1 MKREWIGKRY
11 WLVGASEGLGRALA
25 HRMSAAGAELILSAR
40 DRGSLDA
47 LAAELPGRC
56 HVLPMDAT
64 DPEAVATAEAQLG
77 RVDGLVYLAG
87 VYWPMKATDWDS
99 DRAAQMITVN
109 VNGAIRSVGAVLPQ
123 MLARGGGHIV
133 LTGSLSAYRGLPGTI
148 GYSASKAAIM
158 SLAESM
164 QCDLHNSGIDV
175 QLANPGF
182 IRTRLTDKNDFR
194 MPFLMEPDAA
204 ARAMLKHMESDRF
217 AVDFPWLFSTVFR
230 LSRLLPEFLYTR
242 IFGARA

>member
-1 MKREWIGKRY
+1 
-11 WLVGASEGLGRALA
+11 
-25 HRMSAAGAELILSAR
+25 
-40 DRGSLDA
+40 
-47 LAAELPGRC
+47 
-56 HVLPMDAT
+56 MDAT
-64 DPEAVATAEAQLG
+64 DPEAVAAAQAQLG
-77 RVDGLVYLAG
+77 RIDGLVYLAG
-87 VYWPMKATDWDS
+87 VYWPMKANDWDS

-182 IRTRLTDKNDFR
+182 IRTRLTDKNDFK

-204 ARAMLKHMESDRF
+204 AAAMMKHMEGQRF
-217 AVDFPWLFSTVFR
+217 STDFPWLFSTVFR
-230 LSRLLPEFLYTR
+230 VSRLLPEFLYTR

>member
-1 MKREWIGKRY
+1 MKRDWVGKRY

-40 DRGSLDA
+40 DSDTLAA
-47 LAAELPGRC
+47 LAAELPGRS
-56 HVLPMDAT
+56 HVLPMDVT
-64 DPEAVATAEAQLG
+64 DPAAVAAAQAQLG
-77 RVDGLVYLAG
+77 RVDGLVFLAG

-164 QCDLHNSGIDV
+164 HCDLHDSGIDV
-175 QLANPGF
+175 QLVNPGF
-182 IRTRLTDKNDFR
+182 IRTRLTDKNDFT

-217 AVDFPWLFSTVFR
+217 AGDFPWLFSTVFR

>member
-1 MKREWIGKRY
+1 MKREWVGKRY

-25 HRMSAAGAELILSAR
+25 QRMSAAGAELILSAR
-40 DRGSLDA
+40 NGDALAA
-47 LAAELPGRC
+47 LAAELPGQS

-64 DPEAVATAEAQLG
+64 DPDSVGAAQAQLG
-77 RVDGLVYLAG
+77 RIDGLVYLAG
-87 VYWPMKATDWDS
+87 VYWPMKANDWDS

-123 MLARGGGHIV
+123 MLARSGGHIV

-158 SLAESM
+158 SLAEAM
-164 QCDLHNSGIDV
+164 QCDLHDSGIDV
-175 QLANPGF
+175 QLVNPGF
-182 IRTRLTDKNDFR
+182 IRTRLTDKNDFK

-217 AVDFPWLFSTVFR
+217 AADFPWLFSTVFR
-230 LSRLLPEFLYTR
+230 VSRLLPEFLYTR
-242 IFGARA
+242 VFGARG